1 VLSIRPYSP
10 ILLVSIFAAMAI
22 SILVLQIL
30 QATAVSLAP
39 QRSTPQ
45 FAGAERAKLT
55 PQQRGTLHRY
65 KAEDNEEYDI
75 GKQNRVGV
83 TKYSKSRLHAA
94 KSNTTLWWPDSTR
107 RTSVFEGASDLG
119 GNVSWGWHHPNG
131 IYGTIPVGAPLID
144 ANSNIYLASDD
155 AVRKFTSTGDL
166 EWSYAPRGQVAA
178 APSLVQVSTSAR
190 RSTAQEA
197 FEANLLHDS
206 SSMTITDEV
215 KPALDRSASE
225 DMEDTEAEEE
235 LQPEWARANQ
245 GGVPAIQLFSKAKVG
260 DRVKVRPGVGYSDGK
275 EYYQAGETG
284 EITEVLSNAGEKKAV
299 IEWRRTGRKSTA
311 SLDSMGHTFR
321 RLNSKAAVS
330 RTRTILVGSTTSGY
344 VFAIDVDTGDEMW
357 VTQASDQIAG
367 VKGTVS
373 GYGDLVFVAT
383 NRCVDR
389 YCYRYRSD
397 GNPITPGNTFVR
409 ALSAVDGSLVWTYR
423 TKSPLWNFVPQY
435 SKDADAIFFN
445 DYEGAVYS
453 VDIETGALKWRREG
467 SIGTHT
473 ESSCVYNPEHDMVF
487 GFGVDLYVGEA
498 CNPFVVRGIQ
508 KPCDTKIRWP
518 GYVRAFNASSGHL
531 RWEVRVPEPPSSAA
545 VGYTNT
551 PKFHL
556 RLVVSMGYNCAYGAT
571 SQLWSFDPSTG
582 QIRWKIDG
590 PTLWTPQC
598 AGDREGADL
607 RRVMAGR
614 ERCQPG
620 AWSTPIIDGNGDIY
634 IGSQVGVL
642 QRFGADDSHPLS
654 GSRSFKLLST
664 LNTEMAFQDQA
675 IALAPNIMAVSTCT
689 SLIVFQTNLLNE
701 TFAKGTTWE
710 YEPIAPRPHGYG
722 PDPHDFGPN
731 GPEDPANNYPIWETK
746 PPGWEKPWGPLEH
759 PGPRPVEEKWTSSR
773 NSR

>member
-1 VLSIRPYSP
+1 
-10 ILLVSIFAAMAI
+10 MAI
-22 SILVLQIL
+22 AILVLHIL

-39 QRSTPQ
+39 QRSSPQ
-45 FAGAERAKLT
+45 YAGAERAWLA
-55 PQQRGTLHRY
+55 PQQKGKLRRY
-65 KAEDNEEYDI
+65 KAKDNEEYDI
-75 GKQNRVGV
+75 GQTNRVGV
-83 TKYSKSRLHAA
+83 TKYRKSRLRAA
-94 KSNTTLWWPDSTR
+94 KSNSTLWWPDSTR
-107 RTSVFEGASDLG
+107 RTSAFKGASDLG
-119 GNVSWGWHHPNG
+119 ANVSWGWHHPNG

-155 AVRKFTSTGDL
+155 AVRKFSSTGDL

-197 FEANLLHDS
+197 FEANVLSDS
-206 SSMTITDEV
+206 SSMLITDEV
-215 KPALDRSASE
+215 TPALDRSASE
-225 DMEDTEAEEE
+225 DMEDSEAEEE
-235 LQPEWARANQ
+235 LQPEWARANK
-245 GGVPAIQLFSKAKVG
+245 GSVPAIQLFSKAKAG

-275 EYYQAGETG
+275 EYYQAGDTG
-284 EITEVLSNAGEKKAV
+284 EITEVLSDAGEKKAV

-311 SLDSMGHTFR
+311 SLESMGQTFR
-321 RLNSKAAVS
+321 RLNSKAVS
-330 RTRTILVGSTTSGY
+330 ATRTILVGSTTSGY
-344 VFAIDVDTGDEMW
+344 VFAIDVDTGDELW
-357 VTQASDQIAG
+357 ITQASDQIAG

-373 GYGDLVFVAT
+373 GHGDTIFVAT

-397 GNPITPGNTFVR
+397 GNPITPGNTYVR
-409 ALSAVDGSLVWTYR
+409 ALSAIDGSLIWTYK
-423 TKSPLWNFVPQY
+423 TKSPLWHFVPQF
-435 SKDADAIFFN
+435 SKDGDAIFFN

-453 VDIETGALKWRREG
+453 VDVESGALKWRREG

-473 ESSCVYNPEHDMVF
+473 ESSSLYSPEHDMVF
-487 GFGVDLYVGEA
+487 GFGVDLYEGEA

-531 RWEVRVPEPPSSAA
+531 RWEVRVPEPPSSAV
-545 VGYTNT
+545 VGYTNN

-556 RLVVSMGYNCAYGAT
+556 RLIVSMGYNCAYGAT
-571 SQLWSFDPSTG
+571 SQMWSLDPSTG

-607 RRVMAGR
+607 RRAMAGR
-614 ERCQPG
+614 EKCQPG
-620 AWSTPIIDGNGDIY
+620 AWSTPVIDGNGDIY

-642 QRFGADDSHPLS
+642 QRFGVDDSIGAG

-689 SLIVFQTNLLNE
+689 SLIVFQTDLLNE
-701 TFAKGTTWE
+701 TFAEGKTWE
-710 YEPIAPRPHGYG
+710 YEPIPPRPHGYG

-731 GPEDPANNYPIWETK
+731 GPENPAENYPIWETK
-746 PPGWEKPWGPLEH
+746 PPGWERPWGPLEH

-773 NSR
+773 SSR